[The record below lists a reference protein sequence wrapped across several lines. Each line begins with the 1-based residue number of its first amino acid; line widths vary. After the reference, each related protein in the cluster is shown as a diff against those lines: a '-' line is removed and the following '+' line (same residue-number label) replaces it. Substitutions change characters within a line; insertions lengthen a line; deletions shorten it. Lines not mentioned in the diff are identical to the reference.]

1 MKAETLNESERKT
14 LTAIRNL
21 ISEVARISTVGHLY
35 DFLQE
40 VEFTETIHDG
50 TPSEWVLIDKDKLKE
65 ISIPGQAFYYI
76 YTSEEN
82 KTMTFKVGDSVW
94 VFKYEGDYNVRN

>member
-1 MKAETLNESERKT
+1 MSDEVLTESERKT

-21 ISEVARISTVGHLY
+21 ISAVARISTVGHLY

-50 TPSEWVLIDKDKLKE
+50 TPAEWVLIDEDKLKE
-65 ISIPGQAFYYI
+65 LSIPGQAFYSI
-76 YTSEEN
+76 YTNEEN